1 MARQD
6 WHSLTNAQ
14 EAYWNEF
21 VQYPDQPLSTV
32 AHCLEI
38 AGTVDVEKLV
48 LAINMTL
55 CEAEVLSL
63 KFSRVDHPHTPMQI
77 VSEETRPHVDVIDL
91 HTESNAL
98 EQANERMLV
107 DVSTPI
113 DLESAPL
120 SKSQLYL
127 ISPRK
132 VLWYLRTHHIAVD
145 GYSMHLIEQRCAH
158 LYRCL
163 VNDEQPSN
171 RFKTFDV
178 YIKEHCDY
186 QQSKRFETD
195 KQYWEQYLETT
206 VLEKSEYDGTAMTT
220 TSIERAVPADIGRDL
235 NILSKQ
241 LMIGW
246 SDILTLL
253 CVAYLSQ
260 HWCVEKRAAQPL
272 SVWLPFMNRMGNPCA
287 NIPSLMVNSFPF
299 LTHVDSNE
307 PTKDYLNRAVKEL
320 RSCYRHGRYR
330 VENKLASDDH
340 YFLSPFVN
348 ILPFDDP
355 EFVDCTTTH
364 RVIAGGVAD
373 GFNVTVR
380 SSKDAKQMFLN
391 IEAESRLFD
400 RSELCQHVDDLIQ
413 YLSKTLQSI

>member
-6 WHSLTNAQ
+6 WHLLTNAQ

-38 AGTVDVEKLV
+38 AGAVEVEKLV
-48 LAINMTL
+48 LAVNMTL

-63 KFSRVDHPHTPMQI
+63 KFRSVDHPHTPMQI
-77 VSEETRPHVDVIDL
+77 VSEDYRPHVDVIDL
-91 HTESNAL
+91 RNESNAL
-98 EQANERMLV
+98 EQANESMLV

-113 DLESAPL
+113 DLESSPL
-120 SKSQLYL
+120 TKSQLYL
-127 ISPRK
+127 IGPRK

-158 LYRCL
+158 LYRCF

-171 RFKTFDV
+171 RFKTFDAYV
-178 YIKEHCDY
+178 KEHCDY
-186 QQSKRFETD
+186 QQSQRFESD
-195 KQYWEQYLETT
+195 KQYWEDYLESA
-206 VLEKSEYDGTAMTT
+206 VLEKSDFDGTAMTT
-220 TSIERAVPADIGRDL
+220 TSIERAVPAAIGHDL
-235 NILSKQ
+235 NRLSKQ

-253 CVAYLSQ
+253 CVAYLSGN
-260 HWCVEKRAAQPL
+260 WCIEKRKAQPL

-299 LTHVDSNE
+299 VASVKPDES
-307 PTKDYLNRAVKEL
+307 TKDYLNRAVKEL
-320 RSCYRHGRYR
+320 RNSYRHGRYR

-348 ILPFDDP
+348 ILPFDAP
-355 EFVDCTTTH
+355 EFLDCTTTH

-380 SSKDAKQMFLN
+380 STKDAAQMSLE
-391 IEAESRLFD
+391 IEAETRLFD
-400 RSELCQHVDDLIQ
+400 RSELCRHANDLIQ
-413 YLSKTLQSI
+413 YLSKTLQSV